1 MTAFSGSFF
10 EGPIL
15 ESPHSLY
22 SYRTCL
28 HRPVRCQRVEQLVGG
43 FLARQRGRGNEEEKE
58 LSASISFLLAFLLS
72 LPEFCPGLAR
82 PRAPLLEVVQAWLL
96 ISNSI
101 WESL

>member
-58 LSASISFLLAFLLS
+58 LSASISFLLAFLL
-72 LPEFCPGLAR
+72 FCPGPAR
-82 PRAPLLEVVQAWLL
+82 HRASLLLEFVQAWLL